1 MERRTSLILISV
13 AVVVI
18 LLGSLGVYFL
28 FIHDWEPLYPLNI
41 SDKDLIEIGSTEE
54 GMEEVVRAHNQFAV
68 DLYMELARN
77 STENIIFSPFSIY
90 IALSMV
96 CEGARG
102 ETWEELKEALHF
114 IDDNQ
119 TRRGSFAEVQN
130 DLNDRKGRV
139 EVSLANKLWS
149 QEGMMVKEEFAGN
162 VNDYYFA
169 EVESQDFSGDTEGSR
184 QEINKWVEEQTRGKI
199 KDLLGPGSLD
209 PSTVMAIV
217 NAIYF
222 SGEWETAFDKDDTKD
237 RAFYTLGNGTVSVP
251 MMYLDPEDLRK
262 DVEFP
267 EYMDND
273 VHALELMYKGRSI
286 SMLLM
291 LPVDGE
297 YWETAAPEKIF
308 DMEKGMSAEKLE
320 EINAGLE
327 PAEMPVSLPKWEFE
341 TEFTLEKTLGD
352 LGVVKAFDPFEA
364 DFSGI
369 TNDTDLSIGE
379 GYHKAYIKVDEKGT
393 TAAAATALVMDEGAA
408 LSFDANRPF
417 MYVIQD
423 RETGLI
429 LFMGRVMDPSK

>member
-1 MERRTSLILISV
+1 MERRTKLVIVSAAVIL
-13 AVVVI
+13 I

-41 SDKDLIEIGSTEE
+41 SDKELVELGSTYE
-54 GMEEVVRAHNQFAV
+54 GMDEVVRAHNQFAV
-68 DLYMELARN
+68 DLYLELARN

-102 ETWEELKEALHF
+102 ETWDELKEALHF

-119 TRRGSFAEVQN
+119 TRKGSFASVQN

-149 QEGMMVKEEFAGN
+149 QEGMTVKDEFMTN

-169 EVESQDFSGDTEGSR
+169 EIESRDISGDPEGTR
-184 QEINKWVEEQTRGKI
+184 KAINDWVEEQTRDRI

-222 SGEWETAFDKDDTKD
+222 SGEWETAFDKDDTRD
-237 RAFYTLGNGTVSVP
+237 RTFHILDNETVSVP
-251 MMYLDPEDLRK
+251 KMHLDQEDLRK
-262 DVEFP
+262 TVEFP
-267 EYMDND
+267 EYMDD
-273 VHALELMYKGRSI
+273 EVHALELMYKGRSI

-297 YWETAAPEKIF
+297 WWETAAPERIF
-308 DMEKGMSAEKLE
+308 DLEKGMSADRLDD
-320 EINAGLE
+320 INQGLE
-327 PAEMPVSLPKWEFE
+327 PREIPVSLPKWEFE
-341 TEFTLEKTLGD
+341 TEFTLENKLGD

-364 DFSGI
+364 DLSGI
-369 TNDTDLSIGE
+369 TDDVGMYIGE

-393 TAAAATALVMDEGAA
+393 TAAAATAIIADAGMAS
-408 LSFDANRPF
+408 SFDANRPF
-417 MYVIQD
+417 MYMIQD

>member
-1 MERRTSLILISV
+1 MERRTSLIIVS
-13 AVVVI
+13 AVVVAL
-18 LLGSLGVYFL
+18 LLGSLGFYFL

-41 SDKDLIEIGSTEE
+41 SDKDLIELGSTDE
-54 GMEEVVRAHNQFAV
+54 GMEEVVLAHNQFAV
-68 DLYMELARN
+68 DLYLELARN

-96 CEGARG
+96 CEGASG

-119 TRRGSFAEVQN
+119 TRKGSFAMVQN
-130 DLNDRKGRV
+130 DLNDREGRV

-149 QEGMMVKEEFAGN
+149 QEGMTVKDEFAGN

-169 EVESQDFSGDTEGSR
+169 EIESQDISGDPEGSR
-184 QEINKWVEEQTRGKI
+184 KEINEWVEEQTRGKI

-222 SGEWETAFDKDDTKD
+222 SGEWETAFDKDDTRD
-237 RAFYTLGNGTVSVP
+237 RVFYTVNNGIISVP
-251 MMYLDPEDLRK
+251 TMYLDPEDLRK

-267 EYMDND
+267 EYMNNG
-273 VHALELMYKGRSI
+273 VHALELPYKGRSI

-291 LPVDGE
+291 LPVDE
-297 YWETAAPEKIF
+297 EFWETAAPEKIF
-308 DMEKGMSAEKLE
+308 DLEKGMSAEKLK
-320 EINAGLE
+320 EINNGLE
-327 PAEMPVSLPKWEFE
+327 PSGIPVSLPKWEFE
-341 TEFTLEKTLGD
+341 TEFTLERKLGD
-352 LGVVKAFDPFEA
+352 LGIVKAFDPAEA

-369 TNDTDLSIGE
+369 TDDVGIYIGE

-393 TAAAATALVMDEGAA
+393 TAAAATAFTADAGGAM
-408 LSFDANRPF
+408 SFDANRPF

-429 LFMGRVMDPSK
+429 LFMGRVMDPLK